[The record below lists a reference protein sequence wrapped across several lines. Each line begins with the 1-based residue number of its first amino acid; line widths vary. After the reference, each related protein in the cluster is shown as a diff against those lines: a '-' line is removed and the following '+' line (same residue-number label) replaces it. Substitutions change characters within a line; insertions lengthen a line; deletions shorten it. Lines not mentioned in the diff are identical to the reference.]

1 MCLSKPKKDIDN
13 YKDANLVHYGMYYIR
28 KKFYETGPGCLFVWL
43 CVLCVFVNEKKKKKK
58 EKERKKKEEEHQT
71 DQRTLLL
78 LKMSKVK
85 KNFFYSLL
93 TPHINNPECIP
104 IQRLC

>member
-1 MCLSKPKKDIDN
+1 MSKPKKDIDN

-43 CVLCVFVNEKKKKKK
+43 CVLCVFVNEMKKKKK
-58 EKERKKKEEEHQT
+58 EKGKGRRT
-71 DQRTLLL
+71 SDRSRTLLL

-85 KNFFYSLL
+85 KKLFYSLL
-93 TPHINNPECIP
+93 TPQINNPECIP
-104 IQRLC
+104 LQRLC